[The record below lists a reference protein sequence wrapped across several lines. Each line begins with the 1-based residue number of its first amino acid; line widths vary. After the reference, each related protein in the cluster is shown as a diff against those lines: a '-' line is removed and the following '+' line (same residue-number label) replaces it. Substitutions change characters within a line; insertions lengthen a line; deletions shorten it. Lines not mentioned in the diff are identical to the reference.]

1 MNKHTR
7 LIVSLLFIG
16 IIVLAVAITRFYSRT
31 EKSAVSSGS
40 QTVIEKRLNFDSY
53 GNRAFQNSDGLV
65 GIIDGNDRVIVSPEW
80 QSIKFTNNKDRCI
93 ASKRIRGN
101 ELFGCIDYEGNIVVP
116 FVYSKIDL
124 KSSAERVFYIADT
137 ADKKSSV
144 VYNSDFTPCFSRA
157 WDSCEYENGELTV
170 TAGSGTYT
178 YIVKNSVFIFKKA
191 TVNGNVLDLPY
202 TVEVNASGLT
212 VPMIEKISKN
222 VGKYI
227 EFAYQRDEQA
237 AEKLLSE
244 MDISSKTDFS
254 VLFPN
259 EKKVTSKKLLGL
271 SDITVTSAP
280 SSGKLPQY
288 MVTLKALTGIT
299 YKNEENKPKRLKG
312 EYEAVIMFTGTS
324 EDDFKAVSGSFLK
337 DKPDYPA
344 PAPESQPD
352 TQPETG
358 PQIN

>member
-1 MNKHTR
+1 MNKRTR

-31 EKSAVSSGS
+31 EKSADSSKS
-40 QTVIEKRLNFDSY
+40 QNDIVKRLNFDSS
-53 GNRAFQNSDGLV
+53 GNRAFKNDEGLV
-65 GIIDGNDRVIVSPEW
+65 GIFDSSERIIVYPEW
-80 QSIKFTNNKDRCI
+80 KSIKFTNNKDICI
-93 ASKRIRGN
+93 ASKDIHDK
-101 ELFGCIDYEGNIVVP
+101 ELYGCIDYEGNIVVP
-116 FVYSKIDL
+116 FVYSNIDL

-144 VYNSDFTPCFSRA
+144 VYNSNFDPCFSRA
-157 WDSCEYENGELTV
+157 WDSCEYESGELTV
-170 TAGSGTYT
+170 KEGNDSYV
-178 YIVKNSVFIFKKA
+178 YLVKNSVFIFKKA

-212 VPMIEKISKN
+212 VPMIKKIN
-222 VGKYI
+222 EYIGKYVGFVY
-227 EFAYQRDEQA
+227 ERDPKE

-244 MDISSKTDFS
+244 MKVSSNDKISG
-254 VLFPN
+254 LFPD
-259 EKKVTSKKLLGL
+259 EKKVTSKKLIGL

-312 EYEAVIMFTGTS
+312 EYEAVIMFTGSS
-324 EDDFKAVSGSFLK
+324 EDDLKMISGYFI
-337 DKPDYPA
+337 DEKPDYPT
-344 PAPESQPD
+344 PAPEVQTD
-352 TQPETG
+352 AQPETE
-358 PQIN
+358 PQEN